1 MTRRKLIRSLNEA
14 ARAMPPSERQK
25 FRQFLRGAE
34 ALPDDGLPAIT
45 RGLNRR
51 PLAGAVADAL
61 AAANVDDETA
71 AAAIDQARNDISDEV
86 DGVLAAADINPA
98 PADGG
103 GTDTGAG
110 DAGTDNGSAAPADTT
125 NGE

>member
-51 PLAGAVADAL
+51 PLARL
-61 AAANVDDETA
+61 AKLT
-71 AAAIDQARNDISDEV
+71 
-86 DGVLAAADINPA
+86 GPA
-98 PADGG
+98 QL
-103 GTDTGAG
+103 
-110 DAGTDNGSAAPADTT
+110 SLFRH
-125 NGE
+125 